1 MAEKTNIRAKYVV
14 LLIWLL
20 FLLLSGVY
28 FVRVMIPN
36 HCYYSINNPYTMDS
50 VWNAEENTWH
60 NDILLYTLFSKKT
73 VYINPESWYAT
84 YVDAFAEKVVTD
96 NTIRVFA
103 GEEDTSQYTCINH
116 MIAIANNTL
125 FNQDI
130 IDLISERAPEGAA
143 YLYIVEDELL
153 SSNAI
158 EVFHDEVGNLY
169 LRGHKNE

>member
-36 HCYYSINNPYTMDS
+36 HCYYSINNPYTVDS

-84 YVDAFAEKVVTD
+84 YVDAFAEQIVTD
-96 NTIRVFA
+96 NTIGVFV

-116 MIAIANNTL
+116 MLAIQNNTL
-125 FNQDI
+125 FSQDI
-130 IDLISERAPEGAA
+130 VDLISEKASEGAA
-143 YLYIVEDELL
+143 CLYIAEESLF
-153 SSNAI
+153 SSDAI
-158 EVFHDEVGNLY
+158 DVFHDEVGNLY